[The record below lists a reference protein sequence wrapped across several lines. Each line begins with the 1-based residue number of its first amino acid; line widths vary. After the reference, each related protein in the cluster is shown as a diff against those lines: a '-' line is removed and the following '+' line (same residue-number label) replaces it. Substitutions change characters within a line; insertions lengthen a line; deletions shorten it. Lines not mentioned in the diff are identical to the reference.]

1 MSEGKNALQLPGDYI
16 HFNLKVKIILLPL
29 FDAQKSTYTKN
40 TVPESFDFL
49 VSFVTFNISIQH
61 EIQGNKRTEII
72 S

>member
-1 MSEGKNALQLPGDYI
+1 MSEGKNALQLPGDHI
-16 HFNLKVKIILLPL
+16 HFNLNVKIILLPL

-49 VSFVTFNISIQH
+49 VSFVTFDISVQH
-61 EIQGNKRTEII
+61 EIQGNKRTEIM